1 MVDEHLIAQRL
12 AAIRDH
18 VARIDSCLPSEREQF
33 LTDRNSQEIV
43 SFNLFLAFQDALALA
58 SHVIADRNLELPTT
72 ARATSRFSSALE
84 FSRPVWRAPWD
95 SVRACAI

>member
-43 SFNLFLAFQDALALA
+43 PSICSWPFRMLWL
-58 SHVIADRNLELPTT
+58 SPHT
-72 ARATSRFSSALE
+72 
-84 FSRPVWRAPWD
+84 
-95 SVRACAI
+95 